1 MSSTE
6 GTLRNRRSRAKLYR
20 LVDGAVVI
28 LAGGL
33 LLSGLFAGKTRL
45 HVLGAALLLLTVV
58 PSYFVFLLEA
68 RVEGRPPSTPVQWA
82 RILAIPVFTLGFGL
96 WSLGYA
102 LDLLW
107 LEIAALPI
115 WLGGVIA
122 QLTSSPPGGKKRES
136 TP

>member
-6 GTLRNRRSRAKLYR
+6 ETLRNQRFWVRFCGWGISGVTFL
-20 LVDGAVVI
+20 GAGLI
-28 LAGGL
+28 LG
-33 LLSGLFAGKTRL
+33 GLFAGKPWIQ
-45 HVLGAALLLLTVV
+45 VLGAALVLLTVI
-58 PSYFVFLLEA
+58 PSAVVLRLAA
-68 RVEGRPPSTPVQWA
+68 RVEGRPPSAPAQWA
-82 RILAIPVFTLGFGL
+82 RILAGPMFALGFGL

-122 QLTSSPPGGKKRES
+122 QLTASPPGGKKRES
-136 TP
+136 AP